1 MSLPGRRPPVTGLA
15 LVLSVALVSAV
26 ANAGPMVDTS
36 GDATTARAP
45 AAGSASSARAARIR
59 EQKLLNIPLTTHEG
73 RSVRFYDDL
82 VKGRVVAL
90 HFMFTTCGSGCPLTT
105 ANLAQVR
112 KALTDR
118 DRDVTF
124 LSISLDPE
132 HDTPEVLRAYA
143 RAYGLGPGWYFLT
156 GERADIERLRRKL
169 GAYDLDPRI
178 DADLRQHVGL
188 VILGNEP
195 VGRWIT
201 LPALSNPVRI
211 RQAIERTI
219 LPPDQ
224 WSTGRAAIDD
234 ALTEHPMTA
243 APTGH
248 IHPPEPR

>member
-1 MSLPGRRPPVTGLA
+1 
-15 LVLSVALVSAV
+15 
-26 ANAGPMVDTS
+26 
-36 GDATTARAP
+36 
-45 AAGSASSARAARIR
+45 
-59 EQKLLNIPLTTHEG
+59 
-73 RSVRFYDDL
+73 
-82 VKGRVVAL
+82 
-90 HFMFTTCGSGCPLTT
+90 MFTTCGSGCPLTT

-112 KALTDR
+112 KALMDSG
-118 DRDVTF
+118 RDVTF

-143 RAYGLGPGWYFLT
+143 RAYGIGPGWHFLT

-169 GAYDLDPRI
+169 GAYDLDPQI

-201 LPALSNPVRI
+201 LPALSKPVRI

-224 WSTGRAAIDD
+224 WLTGRAAIDD
-234 ALTEHPMTA
+234 TLTERPLTA
-243 APTGH
+243 APTDH
-248 IHPPEPR
+248 IHPPELR